1 MVNMQLDGKIKDGC
15 DQDETNY
22 PKDVHEVIE
31 DLENVFDMWNEKYE
45 DCFKQ
50 CSKRKIMS
58 VCNVAHSWMD
68 AASLQ
73 KMKKMNPSKYK
84 FVKKMLSPNTK
95 SLEKLVNP
103 QVSIHEKRKTL
114 QKSQVGDGLLQTAT
128 HLMLPLLRQ
137 ALNI

>member
-1 MVNMQLDGKIKDGC
+1 MN
-15 DQDETNY
+15 
-22 PKDVHEVIE
+22 E
-31 DLENVFDMWNEKYE
+31 DLDNVTEMWNEKWE

-50 CSKRKIMS
+50 CSKRKINS
-58 VCNVAHSWMD
+58 VCEVAKQWLD
-68 AASLQ
+68 AGFLQ
-73 KMKKMNPSKYK
+73 AMKKKNPSKYK

-128 HLMLPLLRQ
+128 HLMLPLIRQ
-137 ALNI
+137 ALNS